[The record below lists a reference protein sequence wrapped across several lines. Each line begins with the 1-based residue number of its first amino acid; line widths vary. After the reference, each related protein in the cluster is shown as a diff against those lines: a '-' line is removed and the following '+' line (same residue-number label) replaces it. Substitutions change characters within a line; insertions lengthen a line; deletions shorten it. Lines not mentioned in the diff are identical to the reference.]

1 MEREIKFRGKTV
13 PDGRWVYGYY
23 VVMENETKT
32 VTRHAIMDLLDKEN
46 QYIKDGKSYH
56 MSVSVVEAE
65 TVSQYAGVKDKNGR
79 EIYEGDILR
88 GDEYP
93 YHDDGEDNYL
103 GVVFFADDDYMWEVM
118 KFVTA
123 QSKRSGISN
132 FINDEFYGIDF
143 SQMEV
148 IGNLWDNKGLFRES
162 DEDIMKW
169 FNGD

>member
-1 MEREIKFRGKTV
+1 MTREIKFRGKA
-13 PDGRWVYGYY
+13 
-23 VVMENETKT
+23 K
-32 VTRHAIMDLLDKEN
+32 L
-46 QYIKDGKSYH
+46 DGKWWFGNLVPKDTRGRTQINNPEHGGCFDIDS
-56 MSVSVVEAE
+56 E

-143 SQMEV
+143 SQIEV
-148 IGNLWDNKGLFRES
+148 IGNIWDTNGLFRDS

-169 FNGD
+169 FNG